1 MELTIISGKSL
12 ICCVI
17 LKGVKHC
24 SETET
29 GINFTIN
36 SCGSSD
42 NQEDFI
48 ENNFE
53 HGKASFES
61 LTGKGNCFPRSPN
74 FMFKDKVVPCFTRWS
89 ECGGMCVF

>member
-42 NQEDFI
+42 NQKEFI
-48 ENNFE
+48 ENNLE
-53 HGKASFES
+53 HGKTFFEPVTS
-61 LTGKGNCFPRSPN
+61 KRFFLEVQLVCLKTK
-74 FMFKDKVVPCFTRWS
+74 
-89 ECGGMCVF
+89 